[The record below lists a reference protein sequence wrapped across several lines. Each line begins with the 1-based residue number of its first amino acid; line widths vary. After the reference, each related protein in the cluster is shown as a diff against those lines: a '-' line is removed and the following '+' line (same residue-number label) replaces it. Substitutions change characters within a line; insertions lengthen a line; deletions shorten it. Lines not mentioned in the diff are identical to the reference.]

1 METARGIIV
10 FVAFVTALGGLLAD
24 WFIPFGAR
32 QHLKNPAWP
41 PHAKL
46 HNAQGILMGFGQS
59 VLTIGLLL
67 VAPLNRPTIVLAALI
82 ASLYWDALMFS
93 LIFPGT
99 AWVDPEFAAATPR
112 PESATQR
119 GGYSLKKKNTKAGIS
134 NLSQKLRQCSL
145 TIKEARS

>member
-10 FVAFVTALGGLLAD
+10 FVAVVTALGGLLAD

-46 HNAQGILMGFGQS
+46 HNGQGILMGFGQG
-59 VLTIGLLL
+59 VLAIGLLFA
-67 VAPLNRPTIVLAALI
+67 APLNRPTILLAALI

-112 PESATQR
+112 PLGLYPQQLI
-119 GGYSLKKKNTKAGIS
+119 GYVLLVLLIAAVSWAFIGH
-134 NLSQKLRQCSL
+134 
-145 TIKEARS
+145 